1 MPKGNVVAKQVANK
15 KPEETKVMVRED
27 DHAASA
33 KPGAKYSTGR
43 ITTFCRNG
51 RYAERIGAGT
61 PIYLAA
67 VL

>member
-1 MPKGNVVAKQVANK
+1 MPKLISNK
-15 KPEETKVMVRED
+15 RAEEAKVMVAED
-27 DHAASA
+27 DHAVSA
-33 KPGAKYSTGR
+33 KAGAKYSVGR